1 MLIPSSVCARHSAS
15 SKMKPKYH
23 IFLPDN
29 RALGDYDDF
38 DVTNAVF
45 ILYSEST
52 GTEYQIDAD
61 EVIKMMDNPDVE
73 LSSRA
78 KDMIDSILIAAFAM

>member
-1 MLIPSSVCARHSAS
+1 
-15 SKMKPKYH
+15 MKPKYH

-29 RALGDYDDF
+29 HGLADYDNF
-38 DVTNAVF
+38 DVTNAQF

-78 KDMIDSILIAAFAM
+78 KAEIDKLLVASFAM

>member
-1 MLIPSSVCARHSAS
+1 ME
-15 SKMKPKYH
+15 PKFH

-29 RALGDYDDF
+29 HGLGDYDSF

-61 EVIKMMDNPDVE
+61 EVIKLMDNPDVV
-73 LSSRA
+73 LSTRA
-78 KDMIDSILIAAFAM
+78 KTEIDRLLVAAFAM

>member
-1 MLIPSSVCARHSAS
+1 MT
-15 SKMKPKYH
+15 PKYH

-29 RALGDYDDF
+29 RTLGDYDDF

-52 GTEYQIDAD
+52 GTEYPIDAD
-61 EVIKMMDNPDVE
+61 EVIKLMGEPNVE
-73 LSSRA
+73 LSTRA
-78 KDMIDSILIAAFAM
+78 KAEIDRLLKAAFAA

>member
-1 MLIPSSVCARHSAS
+1 
-15 SKMKPKYH
+15 
-23 IFLPDN
+23 LP
-29 RALGDYDDF
+29 GYDDF

-52 GTEYQIDAD
+52 GTEYKIDAD

-73 LSSRA
+73 LSTRA
-78 KDMIDSILIAAFAM
+78 KAEIDRLLVAAFAM

>member
-1 MLIPSSVCARHSAS
+1 MRSVT
-15 SKMKPKYH
+15 SKMGSKFH
-23 IFLPDN
+23 IFLPSHPE
-29 RALGDYDDF
+29 LPGYDDF

-52 GTEYQIDAD
+52 GTEYKIDAD

-73 LSSRA
+73 LSTRA
-78 KDMIDSILIAAFAM
+78 KAEIDRLLKAAFAA

>member
-1 MLIPSSVCARHSAS
+1 MT
-15 SKMKPKYH
+15 PKFH

-29 RALGDYDDF
+29 HGLGDYDNF

-61 EVIKMMDNPDVE
+61 EVIKMMDNPDVV

-78 KDMIDSILIAAFAM
+78 KAEIDRLLVAAFAM

>member
-1 MLIPSSVCARHSAS
+1 
-15 SKMKPKYH
+15 MKPKFH

-29 RALGDYDDF
+29 HGLGDYDDF

-61 EVIKMMDNPDVE
+61 EVIKMMDNPDVV

-78 KDMIDSILIAAFAM
+78 KAEIDRLLVAAFAM

>member
-1 MLIPSSVCARHSAS
+1 ME
-15 SKMKPKYH
+15 PKYH

-29 RALGDYDDF
+29 RTLGDYDSF

-73 LSSRA
+73 LSTRA
-78 KDMIDSILIAAFAM
+78 KAEIDRLLVAAFAM

>member
-1 MLIPSSVCARHSAS
+1 
-15 SKMKPKYH
+15 MKPKYH

-29 RALGDYDDF
+29 HGLGDYDNF

-45 ILYSEST
+45 ILYSQSSC
-52 GTEYQIDAD
+52 TEYKIDAD

-78 KDMIDSILIAAFAM
+78 KAEIDKLLVASFAM